1 MRATVG
7 RRDAGC
13 RRHPQGPRDQAGEAA
28 ELVLDAPDDSLD
40 EDDEDD
46 EDDEVVEE
54 AAGVDGVLDA
64 LLDALL
70 SVL

>member
-7 RRDAGC
+7 RRDAGR

-46 EDDEVVEE
+46 EVVEE